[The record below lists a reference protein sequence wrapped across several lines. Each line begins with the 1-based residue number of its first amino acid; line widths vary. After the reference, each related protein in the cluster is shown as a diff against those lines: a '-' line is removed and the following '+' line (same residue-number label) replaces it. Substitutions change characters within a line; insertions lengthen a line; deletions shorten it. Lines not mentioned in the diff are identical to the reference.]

1 MTPAKVQLVQDSF
14 RKVVPIADAAA
25 DLFYDR
31 LFIIAPH
38 VRSLFPQDLSEQK
51 KKLMQMLATAVANLQ
66 GRLARPFAYPA
77 RTLIDRLCLPSV
89 WLHCR

>member
-1 MTPAKVQLVQDSF
+1 M
-14 RKVVPIADAAA
+14 ADAAA

>member
-14 RKVVPIADAAA
+14 RKVVPMADAAA
-25 DLFYDR
+25 DFSMTGCSSSPR
-31 LFIIAPH
+31 MCAACF
-38 VRSLFPQDLSEQK
+38 RKTSEQK